1 MSDVR
6 ISITEMKYKGIHMT
20 QSITT
25 KDRELVE
32 CLNAHPSLRVHVEE
46 LLHIVEDSSGN
57 FEKADAVEQ
66 QVIKEVRKIGHAAL
80 TEWANSKNE
89 QLEKE
94 FKEQPGIRLAG
105 KKTAVEKYL

>member
-1 MSDVR
+1 
-6 ISITEMKYKGIHMT
+6 MT

-32 CLNAHPSLRVHVEE
+32 CLNAQPSLRVHVEE

>member
-1 MSDVR
+1 
-6 ISITEMKYKGIHMT
+6 MT

-25 KDRELVE
+25 KDQELVE
-32 CLNAHPSLRVHVEE
+32 RLNAHPSLRGHVEE
-46 LLHIVEDSSGN
+46 LLHIVEDSSGR
-57 FEKADAVEQ
+57 FDKADTAEQ